1 MSIPSSNRA
10 SLGEFEYCVAY
21 FITEVYRY
29 VATLPASARPHLE
42 LQLDWGHGGVETDL
56 CEIAHVMLD
65 WEVKLSTHLGLT
77 EVDLTEVGLTEVDV
91 HDITRGISNL
101 ELQRCVQC

>member
-1 MSIPSSNRA
+1 MISDFLFIGIP
-10 SLGEFEYCVAY
+10 Y
-21 FITEVYRY
+21 Y

-56 CEIAHVMLD
+56 CEIAHVMLN
-65 WEVKLSTHLGLT
+65 WEVKLSSPLGLT
-77 EVDLTEVGLTEVDV
+77 DVDV